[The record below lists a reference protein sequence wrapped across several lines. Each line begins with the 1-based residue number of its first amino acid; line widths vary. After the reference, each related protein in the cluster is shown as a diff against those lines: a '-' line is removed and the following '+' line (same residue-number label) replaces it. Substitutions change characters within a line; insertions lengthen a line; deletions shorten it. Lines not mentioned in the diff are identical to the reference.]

1 MKKYLLTEI
10 PHNTLNAGYKA
21 KNDIR
26 TVLECEGFSAVDV
39 TETFKFD
46 KIPEY
51 FKLIK
56 SLLSLEKGAELV
68 IQWPI
73 YSFFN
78 SKFMPLFLSVLEKK
92 EFKII
97 LVIHDLESVRFAK
110 DEKSTALEKRV
121 LDVSQKI
128 IAHNDSMK
136 AFLCENLGV
145 GAKKLISLGIFD
157 YLCDEVSRERNLG
170 DGVCLAGNL
179 DPNKSGYVY
188 RLGSLEAVSLNVYG
202 GNFDEKSASKSI
214 SYKGSFQPSDL
225 PQNLEGGFGLVWDGN
240 SSDTCEGI
248 TGQYLKINNP
258 HKTSLYLA
266 SSLPVIIWDKAALAP
281 FIEKNNLGFSVSGL
295 SEIKEKLENMSGE
308 DYALM
313 LSNVKKI
320 GAHLR
325 HGSFIKSAVKKCEE
339 EIV

>member
-26 TVLECEGFSAVDV
+26 TVLKYEGFSTIDV
-39 TETFKFD
+39 KETLKVD

-56 SLLSLEKGAELV
+56 NLISLEKGAQLV
-68 IQWPI
+68 VQWPI

-78 SKFMPLFLSVLEKK
+78 SKFMPLLLSVLEKK

-97 LVIHDLESVRFAK
+97 LVIHDLESVRFAS
-110 DEKSTALEKRV
+110 DEKSVALEKKV
-121 LDVSQKI
+121 LDLSQKI
-128 IAHNDSMK
+128 VVHNDSMK
-136 AFLCENLGV
+136 NFLCERFGI
-145 GAKKLISLGIFD
+145 GAKKLVSLGIFD
-157 YLCDEVSRERNLG
+157 YLCDEVKRERNLS

-179 DPNKSGYVY
+179 DPNKSGYIY
-188 RLGSLEAVSLNVYG
+188 RLGSLETVTLNVYG
-202 GNFDEKSASKSI
+202 GNFDEKSASKTI
-214 SYKGSFQPSDL
+214 NYKGSFQPHEL
-225 PQNLEGGFGLVWDGN
+225 PQNLEGAFGLVWDGN

-266 SSLPVIIWDKAALAP
+266 SSLPVIIWKEAALAP
-281 FIEKNNLGFSVSGL
+281 FIEKNNLGFCVSSL
-295 SEIKEKLENMSGE
+295 SEIKERLKKMSGE
-308 DYALM
+308 DYAIM
-313 LSNVKKI
+313 HSNVKKI

-325 HGSFIKSAVKKCEE
+325 HGSFIKAAVKKCEE

>member
-26 TVLECEGFSAVDV
+26 TVLKYEGFSAVDV
-39 TETFKFD
+39 SESFKFD

-56 SLLSLEKGAELV
+56 NLLSLEKGAELI

-97 LVIHDLESVRFAK
+97 LVIHDLESVRFAS
-110 DEKSTALEKRV
+110 DEKSAELEKKI
-121 LDVSQKI
+121 LDLSQKI
-128 IAHNDSMK
+128 IVHNDSMK
-136 AFLCENLGV
+136 VFLCERFGI
-145 GAKKLISLGIFD
+145 GAKKLVSLGIFD
-157 YLCDEVSRERNLG
+157 YLCDEVLRERNLN

-179 DPNKSGYVY
+179 DPNKSGYIY
-188 RLGSLEAVSLNVYG
+188 RLGSLEAVSLNIYG

-214 SYKGSFQPSDL
+214 NYKGSFQPHEL
-225 PQNLEGGFGLVWDGN
+225 PQNLEGAFGLVWDGN
-240 SSDTCEGI
+240 SADTCEGI

-266 SSLPVIIWDKAALAP
+266 SGLPVIIWNEAALSP
-281 FIEKNNLGFSVSGL
+281 FIEKNHLGFSVSNL
-295 SEIKEKLENMSGE
+295 SEIKEKLDAMTQE
-308 DYALM
+308 DYTIM

-325 HGSFIKSAVKKCEE
+325 RGSFIKGAAQKCEE

>member
-26 TVLECEGFSAVDV
+26 TVLKNEGFCTVDIS
-39 TETFKFD
+39 ESFKFD

-56 SLLSLEKGAELV
+56 NLISLERGAELIV
-68 IQWPI
+68 QWPI

-97 LVIHDLESVRFAK
+97 LVIHDLESVRFAS
-110 DEKSTALEKRV
+110 DEKSVALEKKV
-121 LDVSQKI
+121 LDLSQKI
-128 IAHNDSMK
+128 VVHNDSMK
-136 AFLCENLGV
+136 NFLCERFGI
-145 GAKKLISLGIFD
+145 GAKKLVSLGIFD
-157 YLCDEVSRERNLG
+157 YLCDEVKRERNLS

-179 DPNKSGYVY
+179 DPNKSGYIY
-188 RLGSLEAVSLNVYG
+188 RLGSLETVTLNVYG

-214 SYKGSFQPSDL
+214 NYKGSFQPHEL
-225 PQNLEGGFGLVWDGN
+225 PFNLEGGFGLVWDGN
-240 SSDTCEGI
+240 SEDTCEGI

-266 SSLPVIIWDKAALAP
+266 SSLPVIIWKEAALAP
-281 FIEKNNLGFSVSGL
+281 FIEKNNLGFSVSSL
-295 SEIKEKLENMSGE
+295 AEIKAKLDAMTQE
-308 DYALM
+308 DYTNM

-325 HGSFIKSAVKKCEE
+325 RGSFIKSAVKKCEE
-339 EIV
+339 ELV

>member
-26 TVLECEGFSAVDV
+26 TVLKNEGFSAVDIA
-39 TETFKFD
+39 ETFKFD

-56 SLLSLEKGAELV
+56 NLLSLEKGSELV

-78 SKFMPLFLSVLEKK
+78 SKFMPLFLSVLESK

-97 LVIHDLESVRFAK
+97 LVIHDLESVRFAS
-110 DEKSTALEKRV
+110 DEKSKALEKRI
-121 LDVSQKI
+121 LDLSQKI
-128 IAHNDSMK
+128 IVHNDFMK
-136 AFLCENLGV
+136 SFLCENLGL
-145 GAKKLISLGIFD
+145 GAKKPVSLGIFD
-157 YLCDEVSRERNLG
+157 YLCDKVSKERSLEG
-170 DGVCLAGNL
+170 GVCLAGNL
-179 DPNKSGYVY
+179 DPNKSGYIY
-188 RLGSLEAVSLNVYG
+188 KLGSLDAVELNVYG
-202 GNFDEKSASKSI
+202 GNFDEKLASKSI
-214 SYKGSFQPSDL
+214 NYKGSFQPHEL
-225 PQNLEGGFGLVWDGN
+225 PQNLEGAFGLVWDGN
-240 SSDTCEGI
+240 SIDTCEGI

-266 SSLPVIIWDKAALAP
+266 SGLPVIIWSEAALSP
-281 FIEKNNLGFSVSGL
+281 FIEKNNLGFSVSSL
-295 SEIKEKLENMSGE
+295 DEISTKLNGMTSD
-308 DYALM
+308 DYELM

-325 HGSFIKSAVKKCEE
+325 RGAFIKGAIKKCEE

>member
-21 KNDIR
+21 KDDIR
-26 TVLECEGFSAVDV
+26 TVLLSEDFCPVDIK
-39 TETFKFD
+39 ESFKFD

-56 SLLSLEKGAELV
+56 NLLSLEKGAELIV
-68 IQWPI
+68 QWPI

-78 SKFMPLFLSVLEKK
+78 PKFMPLFLSVLEKK

-97 LVIHDLESVRFAK
+97 LVIHDLESVRFAS
-110 DEKSTALEKRV
+110 DQKSSELEKRI
-121 LDVSQKI
+121 LDLSQKI
-128 IAHNDSMK
+128 VVHNDFMK
-136 AFLCENLGV
+136 TFLCENLGL

-157 YLCDEVSRERNLG
+157 YLCNEVSKERALES
-170 DGVCLAGNL
+170 GVCLAGNL
-179 DPNKSGYVY
+179 DPNKCGYIY
-188 RLGSLEAVSLNVYG
+188 RLGSLETVSLNVYG

-214 SYKGSFQPSDL
+214 NYKGSFQPHEL
-225 PQNLEGGFGLVWDGN
+225 PENLEGGFGLVWDGN
-240 SSDTCEGI
+240 SADTCEGI

-266 SSLPVIIWDKAALAP
+266 SSLPVIIWKEAALAP
-281 FIEKNNLGFSVSGL
+281 FIEKNELGFSVSCL
-295 SEIKEKLENMSGE
+295 AEIKEKLDSMTQQ
-308 DYALM
+308 DYAAM

-325 HGSFIKSAVKKCEE
+325 RGSFIKGAIKKCEE